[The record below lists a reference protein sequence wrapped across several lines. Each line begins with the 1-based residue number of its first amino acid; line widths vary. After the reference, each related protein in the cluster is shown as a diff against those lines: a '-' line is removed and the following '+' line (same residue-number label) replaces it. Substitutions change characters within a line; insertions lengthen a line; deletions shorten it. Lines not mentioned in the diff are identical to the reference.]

1 VGEAAIVNAWLIAAT
16 VLIVAIAPC
25 LWVCV
30 RGEPLD
36 ALVAL
41 EVASTI
47 TTLVL
52 LLVAQGYRRDPFMD
66 LALVSAVLSFV
77 GALAF
82 VRFLE
87 RWV

>member
-1 VGEAAIVNAWLIAAT
+1 MNAWLIAAT
-16 VLIVAIAPC
+16 ALMVMLLPC

-30 RGEPLD
+30 RRGPLD

-41 EVASTI
+41 ELASTV
-47 TTLVL
+47 TTLAL
-52 LLVAQGYRRDPFMD
+52 LAIAQGYRRDPFMD
-66 LALVSAVLSFV
+66 LALISAVLSFA